1 MHGIVYVPESEAPS
15 DPLEVEGQC
24 SVVDAPAMAD
34 CDGVVCSTAIVGAT
48 VAGQRRAVIHRDA
61 GAHASKYGG
70 EHEREGEVVEHLP
83 TRRVDRR
90 GHLSGLVVE
99 AVL

>member
-1 MHGIVYVPESEAPS
+1 MWCG
-15 DPLEVEGQC
+15 
-24 SVVDAPAMAD
+24 VDAPTMAD
-34 CDGVVCSTAIVGAT
+34 CEGVMCSTATVGAT
-48 VAGQRRAVIHRDA
+48 VAGQGRAVIHRDA
-61 GAHASKYGG
+61 GAHPSEYGG
-70 EHEREGEVVEHLP
+70 EHEREGEVVEYLP